1 MAFTRRTRVVL
12 LVAVALVVIGALV
25 IGAATVVERGSKKP
39 VKDITTRPSAYQ
51 VTYRVVASATGT
63 ATTSWEVLTVHR
75 PFASSDLTYQADPRR
90 EQGQTPQKATWFST
104 DELYTLDATDVVRA
118 VAGRQPGPSGS
129 DQALGVELDGL
140 VTRGLA
146 SQRQSERV
154 AGRSCR
160 VYRFF
165 EPPGGAV
172 RKLDGDRNH
181 DDLCIDGSGLVLSE
195 RWTLDGRLV
204 FRRDAVEVHLGDRPD
219 PMGTA
224 GAQPLPGSRQAA
236 TVTKG
241 VDPHAPISAPPAP
254 AGFDAWGPEEL
265 TVSDPAGQGVVAQST
280 VWAFTRGPD
289 VISVEAGRERGG
301 TVPWS
306 NQPTVTEPVHLPG
319 LGDATTALRSD
330 GPEIR
335 IALPGGTWVRIRGT
349 VPLAQLVSYARTLP
363 APRR

>member
-1 MAFTRRTRVVL
+1 MALTRRVRVAL
-12 LVAVALVVIGALV
+12 LVAVALVVVGALV
-25 IGAATVVERGSKKP
+25 IGAATVVRHGSKKP
-39 VKDITTRPSAYQ
+39 TASITARPSAYQ
-51 VTYRVVASATGT
+51 ITYRAVASATGA

-90 EQGQTPQKATWFST
+90 EPGQTPQKATWFGT

-129 DQALGVELDGL
+129 DQALGVELGDL
-140 VTRGLA
+140 VSRRLA
-146 SQRQSERV
+146 APEDTERV
-154 AGRSCR
+154 AGRACR

-165 EPPGGAV
+165 EPPGGAI
-172 RKLDGDRNH
+172 RKLDGSANH
-181 DDLCIDGSGLVLSE
+181 DDLCIDGSGLVLTE

-204 FRRDAVEVHLGDRPD
+204 FRRDAVQVTIGERPD

-224 GAQPLPGSRQAA
+224 GAQPLPGGQQAA

-241 VDPHAPISAPPAP
+241 VDPHAPIAAPPTP
-254 AGFDAWGPEEL
+254 AGFRAFGPEEL
-265 TVSDPAGQGVVAQST
+265 TVPDPAGQGVIARST

-289 VISVEAGRERGG
+289 VISVEAGEERGG
-301 TVPWS
+301 TLPWS
-306 NQPTVTEPVHLPG
+306 NQPTVTAPLRLPG
-319 LGDATTALRSD
+319 LGRATTALRSD

-335 IALPGGTWVRIRGT
+335 VALPGGSWVRIRGT

-363 APRR
+363 APPR